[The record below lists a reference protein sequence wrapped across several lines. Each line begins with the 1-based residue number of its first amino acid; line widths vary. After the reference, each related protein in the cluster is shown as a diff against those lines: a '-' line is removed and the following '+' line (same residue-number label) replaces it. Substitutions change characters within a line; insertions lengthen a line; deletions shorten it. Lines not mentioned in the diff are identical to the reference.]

1 MENKKETIEY
11 KVMML
16 DRRNESTKFLFEKM
30 DEQLQIYENAYA
42 LEMSLLNGEPKQT
55 FKVDDNQ
62 ICIAFTKEYEVL
74 GFSTVEFNPVSKYLF
89 IEHIYVKPNLRK
101 KGVFKSMYARIEKM
115 ANDIGA
121 DKICSFVFRSNIDSK
136 KAHAKLGFSKRLIG
150 FVKELCNDR
159 K

>member
-1 MENKKETIEY
+1 MSDVVEY

-30 DEQLQIYENAYA
+30 DDQLHIYENAYA

-55 FKVDDNQ
+55 FAVDDSQ

-74 GFSTVEFNPVSKYLF
+74 GFATVGFNPVSKYMF
-89 IEHIYVKPNLRK
+89 IEHVYVKPRIRK
-101 KGVFKSMYARIEKM
+101 KGVFKSMFARIEKM

-121 DKICSFVFRSNIDSK
+121 EKICSFVFKSNLDSQ
-136 KAHAKLGFSKRLIG
+136 KAHKKLGFCNKIIG
-150 FVKELCNDR
+150 LVKGV